1 MQEMSKQK
9 WKKSKVD
16 IIFCVYLLNGRTV
29 GGGRVDVGGDHV
41 GSSGCVD
48 RRQ

>member
-1 MQEMSKQK
+1 MSKQK
-9 WKKSKVD
+9 RKKNEVD
-16 IIFCVYLLNGRTV
+16 IIFCVYFLNGHTV

-41 GSSGCVD
+41 GSSGWVD